1 MKIDQIRKI
10 TQWYL
15 VWNKKGFAISLL
27 GLTGAFAM
35 IMIMA
40 KLDYYS
46 DNVEY
51 KLRGMYESGAD
62 ILCTII
68 GLSCMIYLFR
78 ISRAFATKSQ
88 RITLLMLP
96 GTMNEKFTSMLIIH
110 GLILPLFTLVVFLVA
125 DGLQY
130 LLSMILFTP
139 NFRGFFCPE
148 VLYKLTNPGDF
159 LFASGARHQLFILFL
174 SELITVSYGIMCG
187 CLWTKH
193 ALGKGIVLFVLTI
206 FGFSAIVSLASGYF
220 NFQIAVNIS
229 HDELLNILACLII
242 AASCA
247 MLFIGHHTFV
257 KRELTDRRWL

>member
-10 TQWYL
+10 IQWYL

-35 IMIMA
+35 IMIME
-40 KLDYYS
+40 KLGYYS

-51 KLRGMYESGAD
+51 KLRGMYESGSE

-68 GLSCMIYLFR
+68 GLCCMIYLFR

-148 VLYKLTNPGDF
+148 VLYELFKMTPLGGF
-159 LFASGARHQLFILFL
+159 LFASGARHQLFILF
-174 SELITVSYGIMCG
+174 TVSYGIMCG

-229 HDELLNILACLII
+229 HDELLNILVCLII